1 MTYCGT
7 GDEMKPDGVMLSLLL
22 GRLGAA
28 LWGSV
33 GLSAEIT
40 RVLGAWTDL
49 AVQITLSISVVL
61 ALISK
66 IREARRF
73 K

>member
-1 MTYCGT
+1 
-7 GDEMKPDGVMLSLLL
+7 MKPDGVVLSLLL

-28 LWGSV
+28 LWASI
-33 GLSAEIT
+33 GLSIEMT

-49 AVQITLSISVVL
+49 IVQITLFIAAVL
-61 ALISK
+61 AVYSK
-66 IREARRF
+66 IREIKRT

>member
-1 MTYCGT
+1 
-7 GDEMKPDGVMLSLLL
+7 MKPDGVVLSLLL

-28 LWGSV
+28 LWASI
-33 GLSAEIT
+33 GLSVEMT

-49 AVQITLSISVVL
+49 AVQLALFITAAL

-66 IREARRF
+66 VREAR
-73 K
+73 KGK